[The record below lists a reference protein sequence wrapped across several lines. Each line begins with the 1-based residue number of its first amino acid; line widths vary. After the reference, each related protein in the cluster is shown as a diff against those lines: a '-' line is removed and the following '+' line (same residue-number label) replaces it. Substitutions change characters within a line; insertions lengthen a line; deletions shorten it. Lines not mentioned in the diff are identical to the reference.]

1 MNTVFGFSI
10 RFLVSF
16 LVAKLLL
23 RSLEVESLGWLLG
36 LSFLLTANL
45 YWFDFTKYSNT
56 LGGDWFKGPSHGDKE
71 EGRRFLPPPRPG
83 PEQGS

>member
-1 MNTVFGFSI
+1 MNTIFGFSL

-45 YWFDFTKYSNT
+45 YWFDFSPYSNT
-56 LGGDWFKGPSHGDKE
+56 LGGWRKGSSQGNKQE
-71 EGRRFLPPPRPG
+71 ARRLLPPPRPG
-83 PEQGS
+83 PGQGS